1 MKKTAK
7 IFAIL
12 ATLVLIVS
20 ALCIFAFAADGG
32 STGTVR
38 EHKTA
43 IVENSYVY
51 YDASKGIFEVYKNTA
66 SDGDDKNGLE
76 KPFFTALVGMNNG
89 DTVMLL
95 SDISI
100 TTSSWLPSVNGGS
113 IPTTGT
119 SAGVDGVYVDLNGY
133 QLSLNYNGNSSG
145 YIMGLATGTD
155 IYFYSSDASHTAS
168 MHAYGYYNNAITP
181 NVSFINARNNDT
193 HAYFGAVPKAQLI
206 TGTPNNWS
214 ITYDTTDPVSGDNF
228 ETYTFGHLFT
238 SFGTSN
244 VTSGSVNLLG
254 GRHYY
259 QAQSLFAIYDGIDVV
274 VDGAEI
280 VSTSGGTTFGY
291 KGTDANITVTD
302 SKIYTTGNIIF
313 EGYELSEDA
322 ANGVEAT
329 NIVFKNSYLASTN
342 IATMKRGEPTF
353 ENCRFTYS
361 NTLSDNKYETVRTRE
376 NISLSNPTASGVSEG
391 NFGIW
396 QIDTAD
402 KVDVIFAY
410 ATASSDNIAK
420 ITWKTPKATN
430 TELWLKGDNIIPTPA
445 AIPASNEVY
454 SYSYGDIAPTSAGN
468 ATYTLT
474 ARINFTVRANIT
486 LYSDFIYNMYIPKK
500 AADSSLFVSARI
512 DTVEYSGAV
521 TKGNSISPELLETRD
536 IAITDTMSETYYVLP
551 TGILATEG
559 DKEYK
564 LVLTAKGYYGE
575 TIEHAIDFSIADYAR
590 RVNEGNYSAKAKE
603 MVSATLTYIKAARN
617 YFVTSQDPS
626 AALPYPI
633 ESNAD
638 IAAAMGA
645 ASKTQST
652 IGQNDA
658 LLAVTTSPDENFKFI
673 FYIKS
678 DYLNSGK
685 TLSFTYPDFDGVDGY
700 KTDVINKDNATST
713 IFEGISCYS
722 YDISL
727 RALYIRSRIDIAG
740 SDGISFTYRF
750 ANYVY
755 SVYGD
760 GTYELD
766 RLLDTIWAYSA
777 ATYNYAADDGSS
789 DTPTVEMTIAGN
801 KVTADSYYILASDGE
816 LQAAETVQKA
826 IAAKIGEL
834 LTVSTTEIAG
844 KNAIRVSL
852 TEPSLFHDFKASV
865 EGDDLVL
872 AASFKSFIESAVNDF
887 TEQYIRPASTSISFD
902 ADFTATAFTDK
913 FYYSDFGITGIDMSA
928 VSIKDISKW
937 YGPNFNTMRESLNND
952 FFAMREAHE
961 FANLANRHTVYAD
974 EGATYYIS
982 GTTANGTVQ
991 QIVIQTPVN
1000 WGNANIVID
1009 DSDIPNRTG
1018 VNDTKR
1024 KEGSSHVFVVNPYE
1038 SSFTISDE
1046 ALLAS
1051 ALGSGLNADS
1061 KKIDLGLGYEAMLI
1075 LTDTTHKVYRRY
1087 SYAGGWSGSAM
1098 QDLVVVDKNGNID
1111 PTTKLIFDYTNLS
1124 QVKVYRTDIPELVIE
1139 GGNVTTLA
1147 SRVNAY
1153 TLAENTTA
1161 YSGKTV
1167 YTIVKHGGY
1176 IARGLNIQRSN
1187 TIVKDMKHKVV
1198 GEYKLTEQSQGYY
1211 GTKNNVE
1218 YYTSN
1223 TPPMATAPYNGFYAA
1238 GQGNNITFYNCE
1250 MQGRRNYGLN
1260 GSYEISGSTTN
1271 NLTFEKC
1278 IQTNFYVD
1286 KTTGE
1291 PSTRSS
1297 ANSKL
1302 SMAGGTCWGSMG
1314 SNFCKNMNYIDS
1326 VISRYDAHQGLYNGK
1341 IIGSTIND
1349 IEIVGNGTMIIEDTD
1364 IYKFGG
1370 NDSGPGAANSLVY
1383 LRDDYASTWNGQIIF
1398 KDVRA
1403 FFNETETNK
1412 LKDGKAQT
1420 AYSPAIYYHA
1430 YQNWYYGYE
1439 SHFPNT
1445 TLDNVTFHSQLV
1457 DHSNYVNNKNESTLL
1472 SAAEMGSVYLVG
1484 TGSFKGEP
1492 NLHLDNTKNK
1502 YAIYPII
1509 DTDNDGYIDHSE
1521 TFDQTGDGKC
1531 AGYTVEAGKGI
1542 KITDFGTYNSETKKY
1557 NYDQNVLRYG
1567 ITTELKTNVNKIVPP
1582 KTIAILNDSVGYNY
1596 KSAFD
1601 YYKSAA
1607 GCNTGFFDDTYIF
1620 KGTSSGGNITIT
1632 ETINQGKGEIVGDKY
1647 YIKDEDTPI
1656 VPYD

>member
-20 ALCIFAFAADGG
+20 ALCIFAFAAEGG

-43 IVENSYVY
+43 ISEGKFLW
-51 YDASKGIFEVYKNTA
+51 YDA
-66 SDGDDKNGLE
+66 DGNNGQGKYTE
-76 KPFFTALVGMNNG
+76 MNNSAFFSTLTSMQNG
-89 DTVMLL
+89 DTILLL
-95 SDISI
+95 SDCTA
-100 TTSSWLPSVNGGS
+100 TTAAWGNTVSHGATLPASG
-113 IPTTGT
+113 
-119 SAGVDGVYVDLNGY
+119 AKGVYVDLNGY
-133 QLSLNYNGNSSG
+133 QLSLNYNGNTSG
-145 YIMGLATGTD
+145 YMIMMAENTD
-155 IYFYSSDASHTAS
+155 LYFYSSDSAHTAS
-168 MHAYGYYNNAITP
+168 MHAYGYGAKSSEDSKEVLKTGLAFFNPRKNNTNIY
-181 NVSFINARNNDT
+181 I
-193 HAYFGAVPKAQLI
+193 GAVPKAQLI
-206 TGTPNNWS
+206 TGTLNNWS
-214 ITYDTTDPVSGDNF
+214 ISYDTTDPVSADNF
-228 ETYTFGHLFT
+228 ETYTIGHLFT

-259 QAQSLFAIYDGIDVV
+259 QAQSLFSIYDGIDVV

-280 VSTSGGTTFGY
+280 VSTSGGATFGY
-291 KGTDANITVTD
+291 VGTDANITVAD

-313 EGYELSEDA
+313 DGYELSEDA

-402 KVDVIFAY
+402 EVDVIFAY

-852 TEPSLFHDFKASV
+852 TEPSIFHDFKASV

-913 FYYSDFGITGIDMSA
+913 FYYSDFGITGVDMSA

-937 YGPNFNTMRESLNND
+937 YGSNFNTMRESLNND

-982 GTTANGTVQ
+982 GTTANGAVQ

-1153 TLAENTTA
+1153 AVTSTT

-1167 YTIVKHGGY
+1167 YTVSGSGSY
-1176 IARGLNIQRSN
+1176 QARGLNIQRSN

-1198 GEYKLTEQSQGYY
+1198 GEFTISEQN
-1211 GTKNNVE
+1211 GTV
-1218 YYTSN
+1218 YATSN
-1223 TPPMATAPYNGFYAA
+1223 GVTYYSVAPQATAPSNGFYAA

-1260 GSYEISGSTTN
+1260 GTYEISGSTTN

-1291 PSTRSS
+1291 PSTRSD

-1302 SMAGGTCWGSMG
+1302 SMAGGTCWGAMG

-1370 NDSGPGAANSLVY
+1370 SDSGPGAGNSLVY

-1412 LKDGKAQT
+1412 LKDGNAQT
-1420 AYSPAIYYHA
+1420 AYSPAIYYHS

-1509 DTDNDGYIDHSE
+1509 DLNDDGYIDNS
-1521 TFDQTGDGKC
+1521 TLFDDDGDGDVYDSRTEKTYIIDK
-1531 AGYTVEAGKGI
+1531 GLGI